1 MPRDSRFLP
10 ATYPHNLEA
19 EQAVLGAVMY
29 DPSCFPDLGNLTA
42 ADFHDPVH
50 AKIWLAITR
59 RLVANKVA
67 DPITIIPDFDGDS
80 SLDDMGGVSYL
91 GDLFD
96 RANPLSAPSYAD
108 TLRQYTHRRQ
118 LSQIG
123 DRLATAAQF
132 GDADGIQD
140 AESSLATLR
149 TATSPFRISPISVS
163 PGPQILPRDWLY
175 GHHLIRRYVS
185 TTIAPGGLGKSSL
198 VMAEAVAMAAGK
210 RLLGDRPASA
220 LRVLYWNGED
230 PQDEL
235 ERRLA
240 AIFVAHHVSNQDLD
254 GRLFVHSGRDMP
266 MQLANMTSNGVVM
279 NETAI
284 AQIIQQLRHHKI
296 DVFALDPFVSIHQV
310 PENDNGAI
318 DAVVKR
324 GLARIAHEANCAIE
338 VVHHVRKP
346 GSGAQQDTS
355 VDDARGASALIGA
368 VRSARVLNVMTTEE
382 AEKAGIANRYQ
393 YFRVDNGKS
402 NLAPRSDQA
411 TWRQIIS
418 VDLENGV
425 PPDYVAAIVS
435 YELPGLYSNV
445 SANQVAEI
453 QSRIGQSDY
462 RADSQAATWA
472 GHVVGAVLA
481 MDSDNEADAKRIK
494 AMIAGWVK
502 SGLLETVKKTDPET
516 RKKKDFIVMGIPI
529 HEVEK

>member
-1 MPRDSRFLP
+1 MPRDSIP
-10 ATYPHNLEA
+10 PPVPYNLEA
-19 EQAVLGAVMY
+19 EQAVLGAVLY

-42 ADFHDPVH
+42 ADFHEPVH
-50 AKIWLAITR
+50 ARIWDSISR
-59 RLVANKVA
+59 RLADNRVA
-67 DPITIIPDFDGDS
+67 DPITISPDFDNDPA
-80 SLDDMGGVSYL
+80 LEDLGGIRYL
-91 GDLFD
+91 GDLVD
-96 RANPLSAPSYAD
+96 HANPLSAPSYAD
-108 TLRQYTHRRQ
+108 TLRQYTHRRR
-118 LSQIG
+118 LTQIG
-123 DRLATAAQF
+123 DTLATAAQH
-132 GDADGIQD
+132 GDTAGILD
-140 AESSLATLR
+140 AENSLATLR
-149 TATSPFRISPISVS
+149 AHTSPFRISPITVS
-163 PGPQILPRDWLY
+163 PGPQIAPRDWLY

-198 VMAEAVAMAAGK
+198 VMAEAVALATGR

-220 LRVLYWNGED
+220 LRVFYWNGED
-230 PQDEL
+230 PQDEI

-240 AIFVAHHVSNQDLD
+240 AIFAAHRVSNEDVA
-254 GRLFVHSGRDMP
+254 GRLFAHSGRDMP
-266 MQLANMTSNGVVM
+266 IQLAIMTSNGVVM

-368 VRSARVLNVMTTEE
+368 VRSARVLNVMTQEE
-382 AEKAGIANRYQ
+382 ATSAGVANRYQ

-418 VDLENGV
+418 VDLENGA
-425 PPDYVAAIVS
+425 PPDYVGVVIP
-435 YELPGLYSNV
+435 YELPGLFANV
-445 SANQVAEI
+445 TATHVATI
-453 QSRIGQSDY
+453 QDRIAAGSY
-462 RADSQAATWA
+462 RADKQAKSWV
-472 GHVVGAVLA
+472 GHVVGAVLG
-481 MDSDNEADAKRIK
+481 MDSDNDADAKRI
-494 AMIAGWVK
+494 ASMIAKWVEN
-502 SGLLETVKKTDPET
+502 GLLVKERKTDPET
-516 RKKKDFIVMGIPI
+516 RQKKDFIVVGTPI
-529 HEVEK
+529 HEVEP